1 MKLLIVDD
9 EMYAVQGILD
19 GVDWDT
25 LGFDGVLTAYS
36 YTQAVA
42 AMKDTFVDVLLC
54 DIEMPDESGLELVAY
69 VNAHSPG
76 TACIIL
82 SCHDEF
88 DYARQA
94 VRLDCLDYV
103 LKPVRYETLTEILAR
118 AMEHVRERNH
128 RNMME
133 NFGQQYIDGIA
144 QASKGDYA
152 STEDIAVGYIKEHL
166 SDDLS
171 VKAVANAAF
180 VSTDHL
186 SRVFKK
192 KFGMTVT
199 DYILDCRMKLAGEL
213 LKKPDLRI
221 TMVSTSVGFNN
232 YSYFTEQFKKYFG
245 LTPRDYQK
253 RYKQGEGRA

>member
-9 EMYAVQGILD
+9 EIYAVQGILD

-25 LGFDGVLTAYS
+25 LGFDEVLTAYS
-36 YTQAVA
+36 YTQAVT
-42 AMKDTFVDVLLC
+42 AMKNTFVDVLLC

-76 TACIIL
+76 TVCIIL

-94 VRLDCLDYV
+94 VKLDCLDYI
-103 LKPVRYETLTEILAR
+103 LKPVRYEALTDILVR

-128 RNMME
+128 RSMME

-144 QASKGDYA
+144 QTSMGDYA
-152 STEDIAVGYIKEHL
+152 SPEDIAVAFIKEHL
-166 SDDLS
+166 SEDLS
-171 VKAVANAAF
+171 VKVVADAAF

-186 SRVFKK
+186 TRVFKK

-199 DYILDCRMKLAGEL
+199 DYILDRRMKLAGEL

-232 YSYFTEQFKKYFG
+232 YSYFTEQFKKYYG

-253 RYKQGEGRA
+253 RYRQRGDTV